1 MILKFIQPMYD
12 SSLLFMIILSVLL
25 HHQELQEVQLWKK
38 TVLLKCL
45 RSEFM
50 FAMDERIYKS
60 CLPIM
65 IQKLMIQ
72 TVWFDFCFL
81 APGCTRSATSYTLEM
96 IHELCRHVQ
105 ALLSL
110 NAWLKIQFGL
120 ERGVMHFQL
129 LLSREWWWWWWWWS
143 LDIVFRMLQKC
154 RVHTF

>member
-12 SSLLFMIILSVLL
+12 QAYCVASSRTSRSSALKEDS
-25 HHQELQEVQLWKK
+25 
-38 TVLLKCL
+38 LLKCL

-50 FAMDERIYKS
+50 FAKDERKYKS

-81 APGCTRSATSYTLEM
+81 APGCTRSATSYTLEI
-96 IHELCRHVQ
+96 IHELCMHVQ
-105 ALLSL
+105 APLSL
-110 NAWLKIQFGL
+110 NAWLKIRFGL

-129 LLSREWWWWWWWWS
+129 LLSREWRWWWWS
-143 LDIVFRMLQKC
+143 LDIVFRMPQK
-154 RVHTF
+154 RRGHTF